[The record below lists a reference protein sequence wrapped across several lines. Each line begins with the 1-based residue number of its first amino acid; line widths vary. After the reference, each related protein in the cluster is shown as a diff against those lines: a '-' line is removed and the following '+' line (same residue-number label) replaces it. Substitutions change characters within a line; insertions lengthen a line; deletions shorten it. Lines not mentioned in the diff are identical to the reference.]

1 MRKWSSRVG
10 PGLGRDQNWYGGN
23 TIISLDLSN
32 LPAYTLSAMATVSRP
47 VSERLTMSYVL
58 DFQKIAWGFTVFL
71 ALLTINPGVTFEQG
85 RGERTLDE
93 VKEEALKRAENGMYP
108 MIGLDPADVREALDS
123 IHKMD
128 NDEWAAAFMHV
139 ADRYMAEG
147 KALESHDPTKA
158 SAAYIRAWRLYS
170 FGRWPV
176 PSSEGK
182 KLAFAKALE
191 AFRAAA
197 KFLDPP
203 LEVVR
208 IPFEGKEIIGYLR
221 LPKNAKGPVP
231 VLLAISGLDS
241 RKEDMATN
249 YGAILQYGIGFLALD
264 SPGTGQAPIPA
275 GETSE
280 RMFSR
285 AIDYLL
291 TRPEVDKTRIAAVGQ
306 SFGGYWA
313 TKLAIVEHD
322 RLKAVVAQSPA
333 VDATFQKDFLLSRLR
348 GNREYLFGMA
358 SAMEAILPDAHSPE
372 DVVAQFPKLSLVTQ
386 GLIGKPTA
394 PMLIIAGA
402 LDTQV
407 PVADAYLLLSNGDVP
422 KEAWINP
429 KGGHLGRQLKV
440 YPDPVILRTVIV
452 PWLVRKLE
460 MDVPK
465 TEF

>member
-1 MRKWSSRVG
+1 MSHSLTVHWIALRLAALF
-10 PGLGRDQNWYGGN
+10 GLSLPFIGMAFAQN
-23 TIISLDLSN
+23 
-32 LPAYTLSAMATVSRP
+32 P
-47 VSERLTMSYVL
+47 
-58 DFQKIAWGFTVFL
+58 
-71 ALLTINPGVTFEQG
+71 
-85 RGERTLDE
+85 GERTLDE

-108 MIGLDPADVREALDS
+108 MIGLNPGDVREAFNS

-128 NDEWAAAFMHV
+128 NDEWAAAFMKV

-147 KALESHDPTKA
+147 KSLEASDPAKA
-158 SAAYIRAWRLYS
+158 SAAYTRAWRLYS

-176 PSSEGK
+176 PASEGK
-182 KLAFAKALE
+182 KRSYAKALE
-191 AFRAAA
+191 AFRAAT
-197 KFLDPP
+197 KSFDPP
-203 LEVVR
+203 IETVR
-208 IPFEGKEIIGYLR
+208 IPFEGSEIIGYLR
-221 LPKNAKGPVP
+221 LPKSAKGPVA

-241 RKEDMATN
+241 RKEDMAMN
-249 YGAILQYGIGFLALD
+249 YGAILQYGIGFLAID
-264 SPGTGQAPIPA
+264 SPGTGQAPIKA
-275 GETSE
+275 SETSE

-291 TRPEVDKTRIAAVGQ
+291 TRPEVDKTRLAVVGQ

-313 TKLAIVEHD
+313 AKLAIVEHE
-322 RLKAVVAQSPA
+322 RLRAVVAQSPL
-333 VDATFQKDFLLSRLR
+333 VDAGFQKEFVWSRLH

-358 SAMEAILPDAHSPE
+358 SAMEAILDNAHTEE
-372 DVVAQFPKLSLVTQ
+372 DVAEMFPELSLVKQ
-386 GLIGKPTA
+386 GWIGKPTA

-429 KGGHLGRQLKV
+429 KGGHLGRQVKL

-460 MDVPK
+460 MEALK
-465 TEF
+465 TTP

>member
-1 MRKWSSRVG
+1 MSHV
-10 PGLGRDQNWYGGN
+10 
-23 TIISLDLSN
+23 LDL
-32 LPAYTLSAMATVSRP
+32 R
-47 VSERLTMSYVL
+47 
-58 DFQKIAWGFTVFL
+58 KIACGFTAFV
-71 ALLTINPGVTFEQG
+71 ALSLGICCSSFAQESA
-85 RGERTLDE
+85 ERTLDE

-108 MIGLDPADVREALDS
+108 MIGLDPADVREAFNS
-123 IHKMD
+123 IHRMD
-128 NDEWAAAFMHV
+128 NDEWAAAFIKV

-147 KALESHDPTKA
+147 KALEATDPVMA
-158 SAAYIRAWRLYS
+158 AAAYTRAWRLYS

-176 PSSEGK
+176 PASEGK
-182 KLAFAKALE
+182 RLAFAKALE

-221 LPKNAKGPVP
+221 LPRNPKGPVP

-241 RKEDMATN
+241 RKEDMAMN
-249 YGAILQYGIGFLALD
+249 YGAILQYGIGFLAID
-264 SPGTGQAPIPA
+264 SPGTGQAPVKA
-275 GETSE
+275 GESSE

-306 SFGGYWA
+306 SFGAYWA

-322 RLKAVVAQSPA
+322 RLRAVVAQSPP

-358 SAMEAILPDAHSPE
+358 SAMEAILPDAHSPD
-372 DVVAQFPKLSLVTQ
+372 DVVAQFPKLSLVAQ

-429 KGGHLGRQLKV
+429 KGGHLGRQVKV

-460 MDVPK
+460 LEMDTPK
-465 TEF
+465 TAP